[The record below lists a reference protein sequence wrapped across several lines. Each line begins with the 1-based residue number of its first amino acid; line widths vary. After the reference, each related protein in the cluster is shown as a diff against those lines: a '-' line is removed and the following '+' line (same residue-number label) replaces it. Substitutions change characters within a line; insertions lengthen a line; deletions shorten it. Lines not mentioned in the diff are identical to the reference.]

1 MLSQDTASLGLVFIR
16 HRGYIVLAEA
26 AGPVESGDD
35 VATDVDVDEQP
46 DGGANAL
53 NVNR

>member
-1 MLSQDTASLGLVFIR
+1 MGLVFVR

-26 AGPVESGDD
+26 AGPVEGGDN
-35 VATDVDVDEQP
+35 APIDVDVDEQP